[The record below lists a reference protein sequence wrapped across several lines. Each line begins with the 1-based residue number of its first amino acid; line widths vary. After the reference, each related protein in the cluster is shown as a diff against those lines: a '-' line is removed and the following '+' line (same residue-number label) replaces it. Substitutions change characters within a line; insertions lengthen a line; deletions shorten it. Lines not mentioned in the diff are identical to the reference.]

1 MLTDEQKAQFMR
13 LQQAHNK
20 TSAAKPTTPA
30 PAREKRS
37 DAPAAAPVPIPPA
50 DIFTEAEPEIISPA
64 NTEPARM
71 QLFRI
76 EWNEGRKDYSGR
88 EATTW
93 KGAQAI
99 MQEIVRTEWPDGGYT
114 KVKVYTEWSNREKGS
129 FRLDIGPHDY
139 KGGELSTWIR
149 QEFQN
154 DPGYIY
160 TDEAVTSAPA
170 APIQPTAE
178 QIEAANEKIRE
189 LFYQVYNIAV
199 NELRAPADNAGAVL
213 GKTFARAY
221 GWSAQDAVNFAAAAC
236 EECNEHSAAAIIRA
250 AID

>member
-1 MLTDEQKAQFMR
+1 MLTDEQKAQFMK

-30 PAREKRS
+30 PSREKRN
-37 DAPAAAPVPIPPA
+37 DAPAAAPVPMPPA
-50 DIFTEAEPEIISPA
+50 DIFTEPEPEIISPA
-64 NTEPARM
+64 NTEPA
-71 QLFRI
+71 
-76 EWNEGRKDYSGR
+76 
-88 EATTW
+88 
-93 KGAQAI
+93 
-99 MQEIVRTEWPDGGYT
+99 
-114 KVKVYTEWSNREKGS
+114 
-129 FRLDIGPHDY
+129 
-139 KGGELSTWIR
+139 
-149 QEFQN
+149 
-154 DPGYIY
+154 
-160 TDEAVTSAPA
+160 
-170 APIQPTAE
+170 QPTPE

-236 EECNEHSAAAIIRA
+236 EECNEHEAAAIIRA